1 MENSLST
8 PTRNVE
14 LADPVTYMRLHN
26 ESILTR
32 DPLSPLPYSR
42 SKIDNTTPDADPY
55 LYPATDWREQ
65 LMKDYTTN
73 QRVHLNVSGGGKVAR
88 YYVSGSFNR
97 DNGVLDVD
105 KRNNF
110 NSNIDLKTYTLRGN
124 VNINLTKSTEFLV
137 RLNGSFDEY
146 NGHIDGGDKVYRD
159 ISRKNQDK
167 FDHY

>member
-1 MENSLST
+1 MYEATATSVDGARGANGVILMETKEVDEGNASVSLRMENSLST

-55 LYPATDWREQ
+55 LYPETDWREQ

-73 QRVHLNVSGGGKVAR
+73 QRVHLNVSGVGKVGR
-88 YYVSGSFNR
+88 SFESGT
-97 DNGVLDVD
+97 LDR
-105 KRNNF
+105 KRTQMKH
-110 NSNIDLKTYTLRGN
+110 S
-124 VNINLTKSTEFLV
+124 
-137 RLNGSFDEY
+137 
-146 NGHIDGGDKVYRD
+146 H
-159 ISRKNQDK
+159 
-167 FDHY
+167 